1 MADRA
6 TGPVKP
12 PVIDLTARNPR
23 PEGEARPSPPPPP
36 PPQPRGRLRFDL
48 GDANWPLLVGIAA
61 AGAVLGTLLTYVLA
75 TALPLPA
82 RPQPV
87 PAELTAQLTDA
98 KSRLDAMGTDLAA
111 VKAAAQKTDAGTAA
125 TASKLES
132 DIAAVNTAIAAVKS
146 AIPAAPPAVDLSPL
160 EAEIKTLKDEVA
172 AVAAGAPGTD
182 ANTIAQNL
190 TTLQTSV
197 QSLTARLDGVDGTLG
212 TLRSDLDATR
222 KALND
227 HISAAL
233 PNEVGP
239 ALKLPLILSG
249 LEDAFANGRPFA
261 AELAALKG
269 VLPDVAV
276 PASLTATAATG
287 LSRPDALMQEFE
299 TVMPDILAAR
309 SSGSGDWVNAA
320 GDWLKAL
327 LAVRPASETP
337 GAAPDAVASRLE
349 AAMGRRDYAAAAA
362 LLGQL
367 PAPMQQ
373 AAAPVEAG
381 ITAHADADRL
391 VNDLRTRAL
400 GTAQAS
406 Q

>member
-1 MADRA
+1 M
-6 TGPVKP
+6 
-12 PVIDLTARNPR
+12 
-23 PEGEARPSPPPPP
+23 
-36 PPQPRGRLRFDL
+36 
-48 GDANWPLLVGIAA
+48 
-61 AGAVLGTLLTYVLA
+61 LGTLLTYVLA

-111 VKAAAQKTDAGTAA
+111 VKAGAQKTDAGAAA

-132 DIAAVNTAIAAVKS
+132 DIAAVNTAIAGVKS
-146 AIPAAPPAVDLSPL
+146 AIPAAPPAVDLGPL
-160 EAEIKTLKDEVA
+160 EAEIKTLKDRRSMPM
-172 AVAAGAPGTD
+172 AAGAPGTD

-190 TTLQTSV
+190 TTLQTSL
-197 QSLTARLDGVDGTLG
+197 QSLTARLDGDDGTLG

-276 PASLTATAATG
+276 SASLTTTAATG

-309 SSGSGDWVNAA
+309 SSGSGNDWASNAQA
-320 GDWLKAL
+320 TGRSRCWRYA
-327 LAVRPASETP
+327 RPRRTP
-337 GAAPDAVASRLE
+337 GDAPDAVASRLE

-373 AAAPVEAG
+373 AAAPIAAD

-391 VNDLRTRAL
+391 VSDLRTRAL
-400 GTAQAS
+400 GTAQAN

>member
-23 PEGEARPSPPPPP
+23 PESEARTPPPPP
-36 PPQPRGRLRFDL
+36 PPRRRLAVEMS
-48 GDANWPLLVGIAA
+48 DANWPLLAGVAV
-61 AGAVLGTLLTYVLA
+61 AGAVLGTILTYIIA
-75 TALPLPA
+75 GALPLPA

-87 PAELTAQLTDA
+87 PAELTSQLADA
-98 KSRLDAMGTDLAA
+98 SARLDAMTADLTA
-111 VKAAAQKTDAGTAA
+111 VKGTMAKTDATATA
-125 TASKLES
+125 TASKLDS
-132 DIAAVNTAIAAVKS
+132 DIAAVNTAIAGVKS
-146 AIPAAPPAVDLSPL
+146 SIPAPQAPVDLTPL
-160 EAEIKTLKDEVA
+160 ETQIKTLNDEVA

-197 QSLTARLDGVDGTLG
+197 QSLTTRLDGVDGSLG
-212 TLRSDLDATR
+212 TLRTDLDAAR

-261 AELAALKG
+261 DELTALAG
-269 VLPDVAV
+269 VMPDVSV
-276 PASLTATAATG
+276 PASLQSTSGNG
-287 LSRPDALMQEFE
+287 LTRPDELMQRFE
-299 TVMPDILAAR
+299 AVMPDILAAR
-309 SSGSGDWVNAA
+309 GTGSGDWVNAA

-327 LAVRPASETP
+327 LAVRPATEMP
-337 GAAPDAVASRLE
+337 GDAPDAVASRLE
-349 AAMGRRDYAAAAA
+349 AAMGRRDYAAAQTLLAA
-362 LLGQL
+362 L

-373 AAAPVEAG
+373 AAGRVAAD
-381 ITAHADADRL
+381 IAAHADADRL
-391 VNDLRTRAL
+391 VSDLRARAL
-400 GTAQAS
+400 ATAQATK
-406 Q
+406 